1 MDLPNKLQIK
11 KPIVKFRGRRTAAS
25 TRAGRGYSLKE
36 LYEAGIKNYHLASS
50 HGIPVDKLRHTNH
63 KENVD
68 SLRDVAKKV
77 NESKKV
83 VREKPSED
91 KNAAKPKVIK
101 KRTIRRKLIR
111 ND

>member
-1 MDLPNKLQIK
+1 LDLPNKLQVK
-11 KPIVKFRGRRTAAS
+11 KPIVKFKGKNSAS
-25 TRAGRGYSLKE
+25 TRVGRGYSLKE
-36 LYEAGIKNYHLASS
+36 LYESGIKNYRHAKT
-50 HGIPVDKLRHTNH
+50 HGIPVDKLRNTNH

-68 SLRDVAKKV
+68 SLRDVTKTV
-77 NESKKV
+77 YEPKKV

-101 KRTIRRKLIR
+101 KRTIRRKLMR

>member
-1 MDLPNKLQIK
+1 MDLPNKLQVK
-11 KPIVKFRGRRTAAS
+11 KPIVKFKGKNSAS
-25 TRAGRGYSLKE
+25 TRVGRGYSLKE
-36 LYEAGIKNYHLASS
+36 LYESGIKNYRHAKT
-50 HGIPVDKLRHTNH
+50 HGIPVDKLRNTSH

-68 SLRDVAKKV
+68 SLRDVTKTVYEPKK
-77 NESKKV
+77 

-101 KRTIRRKLIR
+101 KRTIRRKLMR

>member
-1 MDLPNKLQIK
+1 MPNKLQVK
-11 KPIVKFRGRRTAAS
+11 KPIVKFKGKNSAS
-25 TRAGRGYSLKE
+25 TRVGRGYSLKE
-36 LYEAGIKNYHLASS
+36 LYESGIKNYRHAKT
-50 HGIPVDKLRHTNH
+50 HGIPVDKLRNTSH

-68 SLRDVAKKV
+68 SLRDVTKTVYEPKK
-77 NESKKV
+77 

-101 KRTIRRKLIR
+101 KRTIRRKLMR